1 MFNLFN
7 FNFYVTIKYNWNVKY
22 LRVLKGVNRFS
33 KIIFFIFLKQNTI
46 HTSSI
51 LMYCLYMNLKIVT
64 NGVQDRFTT
73 LAMPSDVLWGIP
85 QHTHTCT
92 PPHTYIFHSSPTVSR
107 IIGGCLLNL
116 HRFLPIVTMEGL
128 HRILNMCMV
137 ELQNDKSESNSR

>member
-1 MFNLFN
+1 MSWNIHHFPFNCTIVEGYLIISKTWTTFYYCIN
-7 FNFYVTIKYNWNVKY
+7 FNFYVTIEYNWNVKY

-92 PPHTYIFHSSPTVSR
+92 HPHTHIYFTVHPQ
-107 IIGGCLLNL
+107 C
-116 HRFLPIVTMEGL
+116 H
-128 HRILNMCMV
+128 
-137 ELQNDKSESNSR
+137 ES